1 MEPEVKEAFPSG
13 LELKN
18 QKMLKKNASGD
29 ESRCTIPNK
38 RALEENRENFRQP
51 IHSRHH
57 ENKKPWTLPSAKI
70 PPSRFLR
77 KAFLLKV
84 F

>member
-1 MEPEVKEAFPSG
+1 MI
-13 LELKN
+13 
-18 QKMLKKNASGD
+18 LKKNATGGK
-29 ESRCTIPNK
+29 SRGTIPNK
-38 RALEENRENFRQP
+38 GALGENGENFRQP

-57 ENKKPWTLPSAKI
+57 ENKKPWKLPSAKI